1 MGALMVTW
9 IHVIA
14 AMFWIGGMLFFSLV
28 LMPCLKNGL
37 PDGLKADLI
46 SLIGKRFRFFGWF
59 SLGILLIT
67 GLFRLFQSGW
77 SLREYGGALKTKLI
91 LVFFMVLLTLLHDLV
106 LGQKTIKKKCL
117 QSSVVLKGLRFMA
130 RVNLF
135 VGLLIVLAALSF
147 VRGF

>member
-46 SLIGKRFRFFGWF
+46 SRIGKRFRLLGWF

-67 GLFRLFQSGW
+67 GLFRLFQSEW

-91 LVFFMVLLTLLHDLV
+91 LVFFMVLLTLLHDF

-117 QSSVVLKGLRFMA
+117 QSSAFLKGVRFMA

-135 VGLLIVLAALSF
+135 VGLLIVLVALSF